1 MFILRKN
8 ILFGMIIEK
17 DGTFIVDFGGTE
29 DNLTS
34 FLFHEIFLVLEA
46 YFAYFLSKFINKKV
60 GFKFDYNFGYR
71 RKNREIIDLL
81 NKFNFKLIEIKEY
94 DYLTEP
100 QRSIIIRKT
109 IEYMPFSK
117 KIN

>member
-1 MFILRKN
+1 M
-8 ILFGMIIEK
+8 
-17 DGTFIVDFGGTE
+17 
-29 DNLTS
+29 
-34 FLFHEIFLVLEA
+34 
-46 YFAYFLSKFINKKV
+46 

-81 NKFNFKLIEIKEY
+81 NKFNFKLVKIKEY

-117 KIN
+117 KIFSFLGRNIPYIRFFKFKKY